1 MILEAYEQIGEHLPL
16 LMEYESLFHANPH
29 MVKALEMMYIDILD
43 FHQHAIRFVSG
54 KCKQS
59 LTRFKIPC

>member
-1 MILEAYEQIGEHLPL
+1 MILEAYELIGEQLPL

-54 KCKQS
+54 KCKQR
-59 LTRFKIPC
+59 LTDFTVSC